1 MKNPLARL
9 YNFRGKLSRRDFL
22 VYWLWV
28 FLLPKVWPFLAAVFN
43 YLVFG
48 TEWKPVE
55 TAGSL
60 AFTVS
65 IHLLLMS
72 FFLGAIWRRMNDIGF
87 SVWPK
92 LLICA
97 LPAFIVPPFGWMLQL
112 AMLMLPGRSRN
123 VQQ

>member
-1 MKNPLARL
+1 MHNPLARL
-9 YNFRGKLSRRDFL
+9 YNFRGRLSRRDFL
-22 VYWLWV
+22 TYWLWV
-28 FLLPKVWPFLAAVFN
+28 FLLPKIWPFAAAIFN

-48 TEWKPVE
+48 TDWKPVE
-55 TAGSL
+55 IAGGL
-60 AFTVS
+60 FFTVS

-97 LPAFIVPPFGWMLQL
+97 LPAAIIPPFGWILQL
-112 AMLMLPGRSRN
+112 AILFLPGRWHEK
-123 VQQ
+123 